1 MARIE
6 IDTNPRKCRCGHYR
20 NGKLDSTCAERCLAE
35 FSIMQYP
42 PGYFEYKYQVRKGS
56 NVNTCP
62 ICESAALTEARQV
75 QKGNSSEFAFD
86 RRIKLIQTWRIA
98 DDQHRKNALR
108 THGPEVLKVM
118 EEVADLED
126 RSDAAKR
133 VIASM
138 HNTNFTD

>member
-1 MARIE
+1 M
-6 IDTNPRKCRCGHYR
+6 
-20 NGKLDSTCAERCLAE
+20 
-35 FSIMQYP
+35 MQYP
-42 PGYFEYKYQVRKGS
+42 PGYFEYKYKVRKGS

-62 ICESAALTEARQV
+62 ACELATLMEARQV
-75 QKGNSSEFAFD
+75 QKGNSSEHAYD

-118 EEVADLED
+118 DEVADLED

-138 HNTNFTD
+138 YSTNFTG